1 VNDVENAPG
10 KSFGDI
16 SMPTPHKPRATD
28 ITPETKIG
36 VLLEKYPQLEEALL
50 EVSPTFAKLKNPLL
64 RKTVAKVA
72 DLRQIAQIGNI
83 PIAELVKRLRQEAGI
98 QEDFEGEGPASVDE
112 STKIAEAPGWVHTYH
127 LRKSLDAR
135 PIIEGGGRPMETVL
149 ADLEQL
155 QAEEKYELITSF
167 VPAPLIEIM
176 RNKGYQ
182 VWTHHES
189 PSIVRTF
196 ICRS

>member
-1 VNDVENAPG
+1 M
-10 KSFGDI
+10 S
-16 SMPTPHKPRATD
+16 TPHKPRATD
-28 ITPETKIG
+28 ITPKTKIG
-36 VLLEKYPQLEEALL
+36 VLLDKYPQLEEALL
-50 EVSPTFAKLKNPLL
+50 QISPTFAKLKNPLL

-72 DLRQIAQIGNI
+72 DLRQVAQIGNLSI
-83 PIAELVKRLRQEAGI
+83 GELINKLRQEAGI
-98 QEDFEGEGPASVDE
+98 QEDFEGEVPACKDE
-112 STKIAEAPGWVHTYH
+112 SAKIAEAPGWVQTYH

-155 QAEEKYELITSF
+155 QTEEKYELITSF
-167 VPAPLIEIM
+167 VPAPLIEIV

-189 PSIVRTF
+189 PPIVRTF
-196 ICRS
+196 FCRS